1 MPSGPAWPA
10 LRGCRPCLDPSDLLC
25 CLSPSPWQRGHK
37 TRKGAG
43 RVPEPRAREGLLAA
57 AGVCPGL
64 GAGEREQ
71 RPKGPRREPSLA
83 FRCRGAGTW
92 RLSGCTPPARAP
104 AAARSAPDAPP
115 TDAAPAASDQAPG
128 HTGRHWPRGQVG
140 ARFRGEASRAGRGQD
155 RKQTPAPH
163 VGRVQPLP
171 ANWGVNKRKA
181 GGTLSLNTHPGAER
195 TPSPLKCPCLGRAPR
210 HVASALAPPGPRA
223 VLSRPG
229 VPHGQAQD

>member
-115 TDAAPAASDQAPG
+115 TDAAPLTRPQRPPI
-128 HTGRHWPRGQVG
+128 R
-140 ARFRGEASRAGRGQD
+140 
-155 RKQTPAPH
+155 
-163 VGRVQPLP
+163 LP
-171 ANWGVNKRKA
+171 ATRAATGHEGRWVQGSGVKPA
-181 GGTLSLNTHPGAER
+181 GPEEDRTGNRPRPRTLAVYSRCQPTGA
-195 TPSPLKCPCLGRAPR
+195 
-210 HVASALAPPGPRA
+210 
-223 VLSRPG
+223 
-229 VPHGQAQD
+229 